1 MLNDS
6 TSPVSIH
13 PRLYRLLCKAIETDM
28 SWQIEALGGPVL
40 AWEMKRATRR
50 KLWRGLQIGYCAWLA
65 LQAAALFA
73 IFSTSWVLPDEP
85 LSRLELHRTIHLQQ
99 IEFLD
104 YYFALLLQ
112 FQLVLIITIIPAITA
127 SSLGQE
133 KERGTLF
140 ALFGTALTSRQI
152 LLGKLLG
159 RLILVMPLVL
169 TTLPALVFIATL
181 TGRGLTPLIL
191 ALAQEAV
198 IALALGAACLLFG
211 IWIRRGTDAMVAA
224 YLFLGLAYLIIRG
237 LTASLP
243 QASWFDP
250 VDNLREL
257 LNEGS
262 QSALVAHLAVWAF
275 LGAVCLRLG
284 WGRLRKVCVEQR
296 DKRPS
301 RRLWAFR
308 PAVGNNPIRWRE
320 CYVIGLAPMP
330 ILRIV
335 PRWAALLA
343 VATFSAAVVG
353 MIANSFAPGFI
364 PALLRIDL
372 VQAFEELRW
381 RGNKIDECV
390 PLMGLVF
397 ILLANLLVG
406 VRCGT
411 SVAEE
416 KRRNTWD
423 DLLLTAQSFREITSG
438 KMWGVLQA
446 TVPYIIAYA
455 LPVFFLASAGG
466 PNALLTAGMWIILPC
481 AIVFV
486 AALMGIDM
494 LRVPPH
500 MDETRQEGAFWFE
513 NERARR
519 QRHLARRRT
528 ATDY

>member
-1 MLNDS
+1 
-6 TSPVSIH
+6 
-13 PRLYRLLCKAIETDM
+13 M

-50 KLWRGLQIGYCAWLA
+50 KLWRCLQIGYCAWLVI
-65 LQAAALFA
+65 QAVALFGA
-73 IFSTSWVLPDEP
+73 MSSSWDLPNEP
-85 LSRLELHRTIHLQQ
+85 QSRLEVYRTMYAQQ

-104 YYFALLLQ
+104 NYLVFILQ
-112 FQLVLIITIIPAITA
+112 FQLVLIIALIPALTA
-127 SSLGQE
+127 GSLGQE

-140 ALFGTALTSRQI
+140 ALFGTQLTSRQI
-152 LLGKLLG
+152 LLGKLFG
-159 RLILVMPLVL
+159 RLILIAPLVL
-169 TTLPALVFIATL
+169 STLPALVFIATL
-181 TGRGLTPLIL
+181 TDRGLTPLIL
-191 ALAQEAV
+191 ALGQEA
-198 IALALGAACLLFG
+198 ILAFALGGACLLFG
-211 IWIRRGTDAMVAA
+211 IWIRRATDAMVAS
-224 YLFLGLAYLIIRG
+224 YLFLGVAYLIIRG
-237 LTASLP
+237 FTASLP

-250 VDNLREL
+250 VENLRKL

-262 QSALVAHLAVWAF
+262 RLGLVAHLTVWAC
-275 LGAVCLRLG
+275 LGAICLRLG

-308 PAVGNNPIRWRE
+308 PAVGSNPIRWRE
-320 CYVIGLAPMP
+320 CYVIGLAPLP

-335 PRWAALLA
+335 PRWLALLA
-343 VATFSAAVVG
+343 VFTFSAAVAG
-353 MIANSFAPGFI
+353 MIANDFAPGFI
-364 PALLRIDL
+364 AALLKIHL
-372 VQAFEELRW
+372 VQAFEQLRW
-381 RGNKIDECV
+381 RRNEITEFV

-423 DLLLTAQSFREITSG
+423 DLLLTAQSFREITRG

-455 LPVFFLASAGG
+455 LPVFFVASVGG
-466 PNALLTAGMWIILPC
+466 PSALFAAGMWIILPC
-481 AIVFV
+481 AVVFV

-494 LRVPPH
+494 LRVPPD
-500 MDETRQEGAFWFE
+500 MNETREEGAFWFE
-513 NERARR
+513 NDRAGR
-519 QRHLARRRT
+519 QPHLTRRRSRVKLPI
-528 ATDY
+528 

>member
-1 MLNDS
+1 MLALIS
-6 TSPVSIH
+6 GSRAGSF
-13 PRLYRLLCKAIETDM
+13 CKAIETDM
-28 SWQIEALGGPVL
+28 SWQPEALGGPVL

-50 KLWRGLQIGYCAWLA
+50 KLWRWLQIGYCAWLA
-65 LQAAALFA
+65 LQAVALFG
-73 IFSTSWVLPDEP
+73 IFSTSWVVPQQP
-85 LSRLELHRTIHLQQ
+85 VSRLELYRTIRLQQ

-104 YYFALLLQ
+104 SYFVLLLQ
-112 FQLVLIITIIPAITA
+112 LQLVLVLALIPALTA

-159 RLILVMPLVL
+159 RLILLLPLVL
-169 TTLPALVFIATL
+169 TTLPALVFLATL
-181 TGRGLTPLIL
+181 TGRGLTPLVL
-191 ALAQEAV
+191 ALAQEA
-198 IALALGAACLLFG
+198 ICAFALGAACLLFG
-211 IWIRRGTDAMVAA
+211 IWIRRATDAMVAA
-224 YLFLGLAYLIIRG
+224 YLFLGLVYVIIRG
-237 LTASLP
+237 FTASLP

-257 LNEGS
+257 LNGGS
-262 QSALVAHLAVWAF
+262 RWALAAHLAVWAV

-284 WGRLRKVCVEQR
+284 WRRLRKVCVEQR
-296 DKRPS
+296 EKRPS

-320 CYVIGLAPMP
+320 CHVIGLAPMP

-335 PRWAALLA
+335 PRWLALLA

-353 MIANSFAPGFI
+353 MIANRFAAGFI
-364 PALLRIDL
+364 PALLRMEF
-372 VQAFEELRW
+372 VQAFDELRW

-397 ILLANLLVG
+397 ILLANLVVG

-423 DLLLTAQSFREITSG
+423 DLLLTARSFREITSG

-446 TVPYIIAYA
+446 TVPYVIAYA
-455 LPVFFLASAGG
+455 LPVLFLASAGG
-466 PNALLTAGMWIILPC
+466 SNALFSAVMWIILPC
-481 AIVFV
+481 AVVFL

-500 MDETRQEGAFWFE
+500 MDETRQGGAFWFE
-513 NERARR
+513 HERARR
-519 QRHLARRRT
+519 RRRLARR
-528 ATDY
+528 